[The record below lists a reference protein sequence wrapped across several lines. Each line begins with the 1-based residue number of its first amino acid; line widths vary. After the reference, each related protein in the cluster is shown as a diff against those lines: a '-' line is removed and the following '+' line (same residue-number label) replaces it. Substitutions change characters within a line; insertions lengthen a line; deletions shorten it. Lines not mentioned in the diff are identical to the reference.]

1 MGHLQASTIRGF
13 ALALGTA
20 LLIGCSGSSK
30 QTASEEPAPAE
41 TASSTQ
47 EQSPPPAEAEPAPE
61 EEAPAPAPVSVSL
74 SAADDMVASGG
85 STTLSWTSS
94 GADLCEATGGWTGEK
109 SVSGSENVGPI
120 DASTTFTLSCS
131 NATENGVAMVTV
143 DLAGSLSV
151 SWSAPTENVDGTPL
165 DDLNGYRVYYGDFSG
180 SYVGSQDV
188 ADSLATTTNPSLA
201 AGQYYVAM
209 TAIDIDGNESDFS
222 NEVLKT
228 AR

>member
-13 ALALGTA
+13 ALALGTL
-20 LLIGCSGSSK
+20 LLIGCSGSSE
-30 QTASEEPAPAE
+30 QTASEEPVPAE

-47 EQSPPPAEAEPAPE
+47 ESSPPPEEQAAAPV
-61 EEAPAPAPVSVSL
+61 PVSVSL

-109 SVSGSENVGPI
+109 AASGSENVGPI

-131 NATENGVAMVTV
+131 NATEKGVAMVTV

-180 SYVGSQDV
+180 SYVGSQEV
-188 ADSLATTTNPSLA
+188 ADSLATTTNLTLA

-222 NEVLKT
+222 NEVLKI
-228 AR
+228 AQ